1 MAGYWFRQ
9 PRCHFCGALIERPDD
24 GVVCWEESIESSGK
38 WRAQNFAVA
47 HNRCVPT
54 ERPFQCDALTQ
65 VNPGYLT
72 GLALRFTR
80 RMYEQVDV
88 PASVRLI
95 CELFPDEAVQ
105 WEGLGCGEHFWLHE
119 VADEAAS
126 HPDCPR
132 HAPSFGGD

>member
-1 MAGYWFRQ
+1 MSKMAGYWFRQ

-88 PASVRLI
+88 PALVRLV
-95 CELFPDEAVQ
+95 CELFPDEAGR
-105 WEGLGCGEHFWLHE
+105 EGLWVNIFDFMKWDDGFPPELSE
-119 VADEAAS
+119 
-126 HPDCPR
+126 PR
-132 HAPSFGGD
+132 PIFRGD